1 MFELILAPVAVGL
14 IIVAMNAYFGLH
26 IIRRGVIFVDLAFA
40 QIAALGST
48 VALLLGAHADEP
60 LAWVLTFGFTILG
73 AIIFAFTRMEES
85 IVPQE
90 AIIGIAYVVASAA
103 VILLTSFTA
112 EGAEHVKETLTG
124 SLIWVTWPTV
134 GVVAVAYLVIG
145 AFHWLVRDRMRM
157 ITFYPEQATR
167 LRFWDFIFYLTF
179 GVAITFSVTLAGV
192 LLIFS
197 TLVIPA
203 TIAFLFTSSFN
214 RALILAWLVGAAA
227 LGAGVWGSV
236 IWDVSTGPLLVVSFG
251 VALVIAFA
259 IRPFFGGPAQLADLE
274 LKDRDPGPVLRS
286 REGATAPGD

>member
-1 MFELILAPVAVGL
+1 MFELILAPLAVGL
-14 IIVAMNAYFGLH
+14 VIVAMNAYFGLH

-48 VALLLGAHADEP
+48 VGLLLGVHTGEP
-60 LAWVLTFGFTILG
+60 VSWLLTFGFTVVG

-90 AIIGIAYVVASAA
+90 AIIGIAYVVASAL

-134 GVVAVAYLVIG
+134 GVVAVAYLIIG
-145 AFHWLVRDRMRM
+145 AFHFFTRDQMRK
-157 ITFYPEQATR
+157 ITFFPETATR
-167 LRFWDFIFYLTF
+167 LRLWDFVFYLTF
-179 GVAITFSVTLAGV
+179 GVAITFSVTIAGV

-203 TIAFLFTSSFN
+203 TIAFLFTASFN
-214 RALILAWLVGAAA
+214 RALVIAWLSGAAA
-227 LGAGVWGSV
+227 LGVGIWGSV
-236 IWDVSTGPLLVVSFG
+236 HWDVTTGPLLVVTFG
-251 VALVIAFA
+251 VALIVAFA
-259 IRPFFGGPAQLADLE
+259 LRPVFGGAELADLE
-274 LKDRDPGPVLRS
+274 RRGSDPGPVF
-286 REGATAPGD
+286 GATQESATDR

>member
-1 MFELILAPVAVGL
+1 MLELILAPLAVGL

-48 VALLLGAHADEP
+48 VGLLVGVHTGEP
-60 LAWVLTFGFTILG
+60 MSWVLTFAFTVLG
-73 AIIFAFTRMEES
+73 AAIFAFTRMEDS

-90 AIIGIAYVVASAA
+90 AIIGIAYVVASAL

-124 SLIWVTWPTV
+124 SLIWTTWPTV
-134 GVVAVAYLVIG
+134 GVVAVAYVVIG
-145 AFHWLVRDRMRM
+145 AFHWVTRDRMRT
-157 ITFYPEQATR
+157 ITFFPENATR
-167 LRFWDFIFYLTF
+167 LRLWDFIFYLSF
-179 GVAITFSVTLAGV
+179 GVAITFSVTIAGV

-203 TIAFLFTSSFN
+203 TIAFLFTARFN
-214 RALILAWLVGAAA
+214 RALLIAWLTGAAA

-236 IWDVSTGPLLVVSFG
+236 AWDVTTGPLLVVTFG
-251 VALVIAFA
+251 VALLIAFA
-259 IRPFFGGPAQLADLE
+259 LRPVFGGADLAE
-274 LKDRDPGPVLRS
+274 LERDPGPAL
-286 REGATAPGD
+286 GDGGGTRGGRG

>member
-1 MFELILAPVAVGL
+1 MLDLVLAPLAVGL

-48 VALLLGAHADEP
+48 VGLLLGAHPEEP
-60 LAWVLTFGFTILG
+60 LSWVLTFAFTILG
-73 AIIFAFTRMEES
+73 AIIFALTRMEES

-90 AIIGIAYVVASAA
+90 AIIGITFVVASAL

-134 GVVAVAYLVIG
+134 GVVAAAYLVIG
-145 AFHWLVRDRMRM
+145 AFHFVVRDRMRT
-157 ITFYPEQATR
+157 ITFFPERAPR

-179 GVAITFSVTLAGV
+179 GVAVTFSVTLAGV

-203 TIAFLFTSSFN
+203 TIAFLFTASFN
-214 RALILAWLVGAAA
+214 RALIIAWLTGAAA
-227 LGAGVWGSV
+227 LGAGIWASV
-236 IWDVSTGPLLVVSFG
+236 AWDVTTGPLLVVSFG
-251 VALVIAFA
+251 VALAVAFVL
-259 IRPFFGGPAQLADLE
+259 RPVFGGAELAQLE
-274 LKDRDPGPVLRS
+274 MKDRDPGPVLRS
-286 REGATAPGD
+286 REREIE